1 MKIRKGF
8 VSNSSS
14 SSFIILTDNISAK
27 QLKKIY
33 NHRIKTKPD
42 DWWSIIE
49 KDDYIQLSTFMD
61 NFDMY
66 TYLINIGVN
75 EEDILQ
81 GR

>member
-61 NFDMY
+61 NFDMRS
-66 TYLINIGVN
+66 YLLDIGVA
-75 EEDILQ
+75 EEDIKDTN
-81 GR
+81 

>member
-33 NHRIKTKPD
+33 NHKIKTDPD

-66 TYLINIGVN
+66 TYLINIGVS
-75 EEDILQ
+75 EEDILRGQ
-81 GR
+81 